1 MEIFEA
7 TILAIVTYSYVRII
21 TAEKNKVSCIL
32 LIIAGLVEP
41 KDTPKGNIR
50 MDKKVN
56 ILSLKK
62 YPL

>member
-21 TAEKNKVSCIL
+21 TAAKNKVSCT
-32 LIIAGLVEP
+32 LIINAGLVEP
-41 KDTPKGNIR
+41 KNILKSKLR

-56 ILSLKK
+56 ILSLK
-62 YPL
+62 